1 MVKIN
6 YVLGCA
12 RTRDL
17 KLIVQGIP
25 ILEQFRQ
32 DGYRVTLRQLHYQF
46 VGKNLYRNTAANYAK
61 ICEAMRRGR
70 MAGLIDWDIIEDRT
84 RIVRSRPQ
92 WDDPADILNSCA
104 HCFHVDYWQDQ
115 ECRVEVWIEKD
126 ALLGVI
132 EPICERWDCS
142 YFSCRGYP
150 STSELHEASRRI
162 KRYHERGQ
170 VFQIL
175 YCGDHDPSGIDMG
188 TNIVRALEEFNAP
201 CEFKRIALNRDQV
214 ARFVLPPNPVKESD
228 SRSKKYRQQFGDE
241 CWELDA
247 LPPRELNMLI
257 ESEIESCVDDMD
269 AFDER
274 RDEEI
279 EGQNKLRVVA
289 DNFDEAHAWAATFTK
304 SV

>member
-6 YVLGCA
+6 YNSDCV
-12 RTRDL
+12 RTRDM
-17 KLIVQGIP
+17 KLIALAIP
-25 ILEQFRQ
+25 ILDQFRR

-46 VGKNLYRNTAANYAK
+46 VGKNYYRNDKSNYGK
-61 ICEAMRRGR
+61 LCEAMQRGR

-84 RIVRSRPQ
+84 RIVRSRPR

-115 ECRVEVWIEKD
+115 ECRVELWIEKD
-126 ALLGVI
+126 ALIGVI
-132 EPICERWDCS
+132 EPACKRWNCS

-162 KRYHERGQ
+162 KRYNERGQ

-188 TNIVRALEEFNAP
+188 TNIVRALQDFKTP

-214 ARFVLPPNPVKESD
+214 ERFDLPPNSVKETD
-228 SRSKKYRQQFGDE
+228 SRSKKYRREFGNE

-247 LPPRELNMLI
+247 LPPRELNMI
-257 ESEIESCVDDMD
+257 IGSEIRSCIDDMD
-269 AFDER
+269 AFEER
-274 RDEEI
+274 RAEDI
-279 EGQNKLRVVA
+279 EGQEKLRVVA
-289 DNFDEAHAWAATFTK
+289 DHFDEAHEWAQACVQST
-304 SV
+304 